1 MSSPPVFLEVQMNTN
16 IKRRFAIIVTV
27 TALVGAAALGLWLFS
42 VHDRAANIDP
52 SPISGGTGE
61 GGEDDGFPG
70 GGLGLLAVRE
80 SRHRGLGERPGNRDR
95 LSGGAGER
103 R

>member
-1 MSSPPVFLEVQMNTN
+1 MNTN

-52 SPISGGTGE
+52 SPISGGTGRA
-61 GGEDDGFPG
+61 GKTIAFPWWTG
-70 GGLGLLAVRE
+70 TTGC
-80 SRHRGLGERPGNRDR
+80 P
-95 LSGGAGER
+95 
-103 R
+103 